1 MLCLVSVQKLSGCF
15 PSSFRVSV
23 PQKYELV
30 FERGLISFVPGGNM
44 NIPETDNKTVW
55 RRLAIVTVLLFLLA
69 GPNFGPIPTL
79 LSRHLSIEASVVA
92 LLASFWIGFCII
104 VAVILRMSGGMSL
117 RELLRSLGLGAPSRV
132 AANIAGAVLGLL
144 WGVLFLTSIFQFD
157 PEANIA
163 QISGLRV
170 LAALLAAGG
179 AVLEDLVTRGF
190 LMNQLQRIRMP
201 NWVQVLVSALV
212 FALYHTVWGF
222 NIFSFIFSM
231 VYGLLLGGLFLW
243 GKRSLTPVILGHSLA
258 VLISEPFATM
268 MIFMAASL

>member
-1 MLCLVSVQKLSGCF
+1 
-15 PSSFRVSV
+15 V

-30 FERGLISFVPGGNM
+30 FERGHISFIPGGNM
-44 NIPETDNKTVW
+44 NISAIDNTTVW
-55 RRLAIVTVLLFLLA
+55 RRLALVTVLLFLLV

-79 LSRHLSIEASVVA
+79 LSQRLSIEASVVA
-92 LLASFWIGFCII
+92 LLVSFWIGFCII
-104 VAVILRMSGGMSL
+104 IAMILRMSGGMSL
-117 RELLRSLGLGAPSRV
+117 RDLLRSLGLGAPSRV

-179 AVLEDLVTRGF
+179 ALLEDFVTRGF
-190 LMNQLQRIRMP
+190 LMNQLQGIGVP
-201 NWVQVLVSALV
+201 KWGQVLVSALI
-212 FALYHTVWGF
+212 FALYHTIWGF
-222 NIFSFIFSM
+222 NIFSFIFSL

-268 MIFMAASL
+268 MIFMAASM